1 MISEH
6 EEVDDFTRDF
16 TASPEQDYITLF
28 IYPKGQDYDEIAVG
42 KNAAKAI
49 VELFPHNFTKTT
61 YRTYLTANGKK
72 TLFSNSS
79 TLPPCAS
86 LQIPSIRLSIG
97 SQCSDSRNG
106 QASRIL

>member
-61 YRTYLTANGKK
+61 YRTYLTANGKI
-72 TLFSNSS
+72 LFSNSS
-79 TLPPCAS
+79 TLPPYAS
-86 LQIPSIRLSIG
+86 LQIPGIRLSIG